1 MIPINSQNPELAV
14 FFDLEDTCV
23 STFWE
28 NQAPWT
34 NGSPLYAAY
43 YPACSCVILA
53 KDCFLPAVST
63 FAPMY
68 DVARSTGMSKEA
80 AISFTSPFVETDCLA
95 YALAFLEQWAS
106 NDEEQGNDEPPSN
119 D

>member
-1 MIPINSQNPELAV
+1 LIPDEESSQDPDLAV
-14 FFDLEDTCV
+14 FFDLEDTCT

-28 NQAPWT
+28 NEEPWR

-43 YPACSCVILA
+43 YPVCSCVILA

-68 DVARSTGMSKEA
+68 DVARSTGMSKEE
-80 AISFTSPFVETDCLA
+80 AIDFASPFVYPVCLA
-95 YALAFLEQWAS
+95 YALAFLNQW
-106 NDEEQGNDEPPSN
+106 DKERDDDPPSN